1 MEPPTFASVPT
12 TGSTISIVSKHP
24 QGNLSFSMLI
34 PANFFN
40 TTQRVT
46 VYMLDEN
53 AIQAAPRIQGTD
65 LEAEIAG
72 PIFDI
77 NSVQGSSISSATLF
91 LPYRNIKSKRG
102 DDSYIF
108 RIFYFDD
115 FNDIWVLSETSVDD
129 KVSLRVSTNTSHF
142 SLWTVISTKLLPG
155 PSVADLPKPFD
166 WKLALYIGIPSLGL
180 MMILLVFRLIRAKLM
195 HVKNSRYIKIVVC
208 NMILIL
214 TNCCRL
220 YMQSVLRVQ
229 QENAP
234 NIEEWYR
241 KQQAGTS

>member
-1 MEPPTFASVPT
+1 MNCSLGKRFLRQFRILNKVILSFPALAIMEPPTFASVPI

-46 VYMLDEN
+46 IYMLDEN
-53 AIQAAPRIQGTD
+53 SIDAAPRIQGTD
-65 LEAEIAG
+65 LEAEFAG

-77 NSVQGSSISSATLF
+77 NSVQGSSRSSATLF
-91 LPYRNIKSKRG
+91 LPYRSIKSKRG

-115 FNDIWVLSETSVDD
+115 FNDIWVLSGTSLDD

-142 SLWTVISTKLLPG
+142 SLWTVISTKVSPE
-155 PSVADLPKPFD
+155 PSDADSPKTFD
-166 WKLALYIGIPSLGL
+166 WRLALYIGIPSLGL
-180 MMILLVFRLIRAKLM
+180 MITLLVFRLIRAKLM
-195 HVKNSRYIKIVVC
+195 HVKNSRYIKIVV
-208 NMILIL
+208 
-214 TNCCRL
+214 
-220 YMQSVLRVQ
+220 
-229 QENAP
+229 
-234 NIEEWYR
+234 
-241 KQQAGTS
+241 